1 MTRIFHFLFLSAIIL
16 SSIPT
21 CSLNEPDYNLDF
33 GRSETAPK
41 GVFAMPIDLFS
52 IEIVWSVDE
61 LDHIEKFIIYR
72 FASLS
77 EASAT
82 PFEQIQTLSI
92 DDIQPGNQGKYS
104 FVDSNVVPG
113 RYYYY
118 QITAQYG
125 KNESLVSVTAL
136 CHFVIPPPTIE
147 TSIEGSQGN
156 ILRQRIEFSDSGF
169 DALELSRF
177 SASDTLIREI
187 EQTVSSGEFILDDTL
202 QFSFA
207 DTISKFQ
214 NRALFE
220 YENII
225 PNNSYTYQVRGI
237 TYQDTTRRSTSY
249 SDGNEVS
256 ILLDYPSS
264 MESMP
269 LSSES
274 ARIYLSDFEI
284 QPYDSILIY
293 SASDNYFVY
302 EQALSI
308 SDMHRIKNLGGE
320 ELIVFD
326 FYVSDPL
333 DIRVVFWNEYAHSY
347 SIIND
352 SISTIPVM
360 PLGISGF
367 RLIEEGYL
375 NPGCHGVD
383 CSEGIFPIEKYYLA
397 TYETTNIET
406 EQWPPNPGEMPLEN
420 ISWQDALIFCSDL
433 SLAFPGY
440 SFTLPSEAEWEY
452 AAKFNPEGMV
462 NATYPWGEIL
472 DIYHANYGNAEAGVI
487 GVGSY
492 AYTCHFGLY
501 DMAGNAFEWV
511 MDGYSEEFNP
521 GSATSID
528 ENYKMIRGGGYWSNP
543 EDVRT
548 ISREF
553 LPVSASIA
561 GVGFRVKMTMDGEI

>member
-1 MTRIFHFLFLSAIIL
+1 MTRKFHFLFLSAIIL
-16 SSIPT
+16 SSIPA

-41 GVFAMPIDLFS
+41 GVSAMPIDLFS

-92 DDIQPGNQGKYS
+92 DDIQPGNQGEYS

-187 EQTVSSGEFILDDTL
+187 DQNVSSGEFIIDDTL

-207 DTISKFQ
+207 DTISNFK
-214 NRALFE
+214 NRVLFE
-220 YENII
+220 YENIR

-237 TYQDTTRRSTSY
+237 TYRDSIRRTTGY

-256 ILLDYPSS
+256 IVLDYPARIKSVPFSS
-264 MESMP
+264 D
-269 LSSES
+269 S

-284 QPYDSILIY
+284 QPYDSILVY
-293 SASDNYFVY
+293 SASGDSFIYK
-302 EQALSI
+302 QALSI
-308 SDMHRIKNLGGE
+308 TNVQRIRDLDGA
-320 ELIVFD
+320 ELIIFEVPL
-326 FYVSDPL
+326 SDPYNMGIVL
-333 DIRVVFWNEYAHSY
+333 WNEYAHSY
-347 SIIND
+347 SIID
-352 SISTIPVM
+352 DFLSTIPVM
-360 PLGISGF
+360 PLVVSGF

-375 NPGCHGVD
+375 NPGCHDVD
-383 CSEGIFPIEKYYLA
+383 CAEGTFPIEKYYLA
-397 TYETTNIET
+397 IYETTNIET
-406 EQWPPNPGEMPLEN
+406 EQWPPNPGELPIDN
-420 ISWQDALIFCSDL
+420 ISWQEAVDFCSDL
-433 SLAFPGY
+433 SLVFPEY
-440 SFTLPSEAEWEY
+440 TFTLPSEAEWEY
-452 AAKFNPEGMV
+452 AAKYNPESMV
-462 NATYPWGEIL
+462 NASYPWGERI
-472 DIYHANYGNAEAGVI
+472 DIYHANYGNSQAGVL
-487 GVGSY
+487 GVGLY
-492 AYTCHFGLY
+492 PYTSQFGQY
-501 DMAGNAFEWV
+501 DMAGNVFEWV
-511 MDGYSEEFNP
+511 MNGYSEIFAP
-521 GSATSID
+521 DSVMPVD

-548 ISREF
+548 VSREF
-553 LPVSASIA
+553 LPVSASIP
-561 GVGFRVKMTMDGEI
+561 GVGFRVKMMMDGEI